1 MNHDTLISDILKP
14 LSEVKSQAYISDAI
28 QVADIIEWTLSQF
41 PEGSMPV
48 VCQTTFSI
56 SEEFLRRLNNI
67 KKRFPAKFVVI
78 IDRKAMG
85 KIIQLWSFIRNVYDE
100 VYVGDNH
107 SKILLVTDSKKNS
120 YESGNLNVAVVTS
133 QNLTRGNRHES
144 AVISTDPEIFYNLMT
159 DFKTLKNEKT
169 ILMKEMIPENEGGY
183 VVPSSN
189 DSEDIDIFG
198 EIERLASFFVPISD
212 IATVL
217 DLDPVTLRDSI
228 ADPESQY
235 SLAYRRGKTKAKI
248 AIRVQEMEQARIG
261 SPLGLQ
267 SVRDNLLMMEQDED

>member
-48 VCQTTFSI
+48 VGQSTFSI
-56 SEEFLRRLNNI
+56 SEEVLRRLNNI

-107 SKILLVTDSKKNS
+107 SKILLVTDSKKKQLRIRQFKCGGRDFAKPYS
-120 YESGNLNVAVVTS
+120 RQPPRVG
-133 QNLTRGNRHES
+133 RH
-144 AVISTDPEIFYNLMT
+144 
-159 DFKTLKNEKT
+159 
-169 ILMKEMIPENEGGY
+169 
-183 VVPSSN
+183 
-189 DSEDIDIFG
+189 IDG
-198 EIERLASFFVPISD
+198 P
-212 IATVL
+212 
-217 DLDPVTLRDSI
+217 
-228 ADPESQY
+228 
-235 SLAYRRGKTKAKI
+235 
-248 AIRVQEMEQARIG
+248 
-261 SPLGLQ
+261 
-267 SVRDNLLMMEQDED
+267 